1 MMQVT
6 RVIIADD
13 HRLVRAG
20 FRSLLDAIPSIEVIA
35 EASDGL
41 EAIECVA
48 KYRPNLALLDIGMP
62 KLSGLEVLT
71 RIRKEFPET
80 KVIILSMHSNEEFVM
95 QALTS
100 GAASY
105 VLKGAAVEEL
115 ELAVKAVARGETYL
129 GPSVSRTVIHASA
142 EGEKESCEY
151 PDRLDSS
158 ATRGS
163 TAHRRRQST
172 KEIALRLKLSPKTVE
187 THRVRLAERL
197 TSLMFRGWC
206 VMPSELAW
214 SLQRFRPAPAA
225 SASTPRPKRR
235 YGGRRPMARES

>member
-1 MMQVT
+1 MQIT

-20 FRSLLDAIPSIEVIA
+20 FRSLLDAIPSVEVIA

-41 EAIECVA
+41 EALEYIA

-62 KLSGLEVLT
+62 KLNGLEVLT
-71 RIRKEFPET
+71 RVRKDFPET

-115 ELAVKAVARGETYL
+115 ELAVRAVARGETYL

-142 EGEKESCEY
+142 EGKQN
-151 PDRLDSS
+151 R
-158 ATRGS
+158 ATALIEL
-163 TAHRRRQST
+163 TPRQREVLQLIAEGKTT
-172 KEIALRLKLSPKTVE
+172 KEIAHGLKLSPKTVE
-187 THRVRLAERL
+187 AHRLRLAERL
-197 TSLMFRGWC
+197 NIFDVPGLVRYAIRAGLVS
-206 VMPSELAW
+206 SEI
-214 SLQRFRPAPAA
+214 
-225 SASTPRPKRR
+225 
-235 YGGRRPMARES
+235 

>member
-1 MMQVT
+1 MQIT

-20 FRSLLDAIPSIEVIA
+20 FRSLLDAIPSIEVVA

-41 EAIECVA
+41 EALEYIA
-48 KYRPNLALLDIGMP
+48 KYRPNIALLDIGMP
-62 KLSGLEVLT
+62 KLNGLEVLT
-71 RIRKEFPET
+71 RIRKDFPET

-115 ELAVKAVARGETYL
+115 ELAVRAVARGETYL

-142 EGEKESCEY
+142 EGKQNRAKALIELT
-151 PDRLDSS
+151 P
-158 ATRGS
+158 
-163 TAHRRRQST
+163 RQREVLQLIAEGKTT
-172 KEIALRLKLSPKTVE
+172 KEIAHGLKLSPKTVE
-187 THRVRLAERL
+187 AHRLRLAERL
-197 TSLMFRGWC
+197 NIFDVPGLVRYAIRAGLVS
-206 VMPSELAW
+206 SEI
-214 SLQRFRPAPAA
+214 
-225 SASTPRPKRR
+225 
-235 YGGRRPMARES
+235 

>member
-1 MMQVT
+1 MQIT

-20 FRSLLDAIPSIEVIA
+20 FRSLLDAIPSVEVIA

-41 EAIECVA
+41 EALECIA

-62 KLSGLEVLT
+62 KLNGLEVLT
-71 RIRKEFPET
+71 RIRKDFPET

-115 ELAVKAVARGETYL
+115 ELAVRAVARGETYL

-142 EGEKESCEY
+142 EGKQNRAKALIELTPRQRDVLQLLAEGK
-151 PDRLDSS
+151 
-158 ATRGS
+158 T
-163 TAHRRRQST
+163 TKQIAHG
-172 KEIALRLKLSPKTVE
+172 LKLSPKTVE
-187 THRVRLAERL
+187 AHRLRLAERL
-197 TSLMFRGWC
+197 NIFDVPGLVRYAIRAGLVS
-206 VMPSELAW
+206 SEI
-214 SLQRFRPAPAA
+214 
-225 SASTPRPKRR
+225 
-235 YGGRRPMARES
+235 